1 MPTTLRSAYL
11 STSLFLSLAG
21 CQAGLSGQAG
31 APAAGE
37 ARAAASPYTITERAE
52 TGPVTALAFRAPI
65 LYAGTAHGLRRW
77 DVTNDEYEPMNAEAG
92 LQGRGV
98 TALGVDGERNV
109 WVATE
114 AGVGRLLP
122 AVKGDKNADA
132 HGWTY
137 HAMGGL
143 GGLTALAPMAD
154 GRGAWAGG
162 RDGLF
167 RSDGTSWSPVPEL
180 RNVGVTSLD
189 LDADGKAAWV
199 GTRAQGL
206 FRAEGDHAR
215 PVIAGEALTA
225 LGGIVEMVG
234 TARLASGTRVV
245 GASGLGDAGGRLVFL
260 EEGEP
265 QAFRAQPEVRVVRV
279 VDTGKDAVLVAGP
292 AGAERAY
299 SLQPLRSG
307 EVPPDGSLRFVS
319 VKKGTAAARARDR
332 WAAVPLDELAPP
344 GVTVAVGGEGAVY
357 YGTQH
362 LGVARGA
369 KKRPAY
375 LSGAELVGDAERM
388 TVACASSRRC
398 FVVTDGPHAWVT
410 DGDTYRETR
419 VGEGDDGTA
428 LAVVADRG
436 GTIYALSSEPKYK
449 GLMISRLAQAS
460 SAGAA
465 DSAKG
470 DQWMSF
476 HRAPLALPAGTQA
489 AVGFAGISPEGV
501 LWVGLRARPEG
512 GDVSDEVGIGA
523 VEIDLASRHLVQHTA
538 APPEKAGEKPAK
550 GAEDVLPLP
559 PALTGVFFDDG
570 ATWFSSQAGL
580 FRWQQ
585 GELRNWGEN
594 EGLRSEL
601 TFGAARLTP
610 DLLWAATSEGVA
622 RFDGKSW
629 RMVGDSEEAIVATR
643 GLVRDAAGGVWVA
656 TSKGLRHVAAA
667 DAAVGRAGDLVVAGD
682 MHDVHLDRDGR
693 VWALSSSSIAL
704 VTPVK
709 K

>member
-1 MPTTLRSAYL
+1 MPTSLTRPSGAYV
-11 STSLFLSLAG
+11 SLLLLAG
-21 CQAGLSGQAG
+21 CSSGLSGQA
-31 APAAGE
+31 ASPAAGE

-77 DVTNDEYEPMNAEAG
+77 DVTSDEYEPLGADAG
-92 LQGRGV
+92 LLGRGV
-98 TALGVDGERNV
+98 TALGADGDRNV

-114 AGVGRLLP
+114 GGVGRLEP
-122 AVKGDKNADA
+122 AVKGDKDANA
-132 HGWTY
+132 HGWRY

-143 GGLTALAPMAD
+143 GGLTAIAPLSD

-167 RSDGTSWSPVPEL
+167 RSDGTSWVPVPEL
-180 RNVGVTSLD
+180 RGVAVTSLD
-189 LDADGKAAWV
+189 LDADGKSAWV

-215 PVIAGEALTA
+215 AIVSGDTLTGVA
-225 LGGIVEMVG
+225 EIVG
-234 TARLASGTRVV
+234 TARLQSGTRV
-245 GASGLGDAGGRLVFL
+245 AAARGLGDAGGRLVVL

-265 QAFRAQPEVRVVRV
+265 QAFRAQPDVRVVRL
-279 VDTGKDAVLVAGP
+279 VDTGKDAVLVAGAP
-292 AGAERAY
+292 GAERAY
-299 SLQPLRSG
+299 SLQPLRAG
-307 EVPPDGSLRFVS
+307 EAPPEGGLRFVS

-332 WAAVPLDELAPP
+332 WAAVPLEELAPP

-357 YGTQH
+357 YGTEH

-388 TVACASSRRC
+388 TVACASPRRC
-398 FVVTDGPHAWVT
+398 FVVTDGPRAWLT
-410 DGDTYRETR
+410 DGDTYSQES
-419 VGEGDDGTA
+419 VGEADDATV
-428 LAVVADRG
+428 LAVVTDKS
-436 GTIYALSSEPKYK
+436 GTIYSLSSEPKFK
-449 GLMISRLAQAS
+449 GLVISRLVQAG

-465 DSAKG
+465 ESAAG
-470 DQWMSF
+470 DQWNGF
-476 HRAPLALPAGTQA
+476 HRAPLTLPAGTQA
-489 AVGFAGISPEGV
+489 AVSFAGVSPEGV

-512 GDVSDEVGIGA
+512 GDASDSVGIGA
-523 VEIDLASRHLVQHTA
+523 VEIDLASRHVVQHTA
-538 APPEKAGEKPAK
+538 PKQDEKTAEKPAK
-550 GAEDVLPLP
+550 GAAAEVLPLP
-559 PALTGVFFDDG
+559 PALTGAFFDDG
-570 ATWFSSQAGL
+570 GVWLSSQAGI

-585 GELRNWGEN
+585 GELRSWGEN

-601 TFGAARLTP
+601 TFGAARVTP
-610 DLLWAATSEGVA
+610 DLLWVATSEGIG
-622 RFDGKSW
+622 RYDGKSW
-629 RMVGDSEEAIVATR
+629 RMVGEGEEAIVATR
-643 GLVRDAAGGVWVA
+643 GLARDAAGGVWVA
-656 TSKGLRHVAAA
+656 TSKGLRHVAAP
-667 DAAVGRAGDLVVAGD
+667 DVAAGRAGDLVLGGD
-682 MHDVHLDRDGR
+682 LHDVHIDRLGR